1 MGGKPKTK
9 SCFARFF
16 STKRKAPGLS
26 IIIGLGALHC
36 IAAAAL
42 IFDSPDWRTSLN
54 ILIVPLSYAI
64 VVTVAAFA
72 LIKLAEH
79 NRSTKLAYFRD
90 FNIWKGLAL
99 IYIAPAISFW
109 IQLFRNYHYTLDI
122 AGAFTT
128 LLFPHVLAT
137 LFALIFLVAV
147 GIERTWRSIFSRSP
161 SRAPKK
167 QVSTEGWVPNLA
179 FIRVFFRNN
188 GPSPVGAG
196 LGILVGGAYLA
207 FFYLTIASLLVPQSM
222 LVKTQGTVASANTM
236 AVMFVSKT
244 GSHRQNYC
252 LLTVQTSKG
261 TSRFALPSCSPCM
274 KTQGAS
280 IIVEHNPIDYSSRR
294 SNSAQCLAAK
304 PPAS

>member
-9 SCFARFF
+9 SRFARFF

-42 IFDSPDWRTSLN
+42 IFDSPDRRTSLN

-64 VVTVAAFA
+64 IVAVVAFA
-72 LIKLAEH
+72 LIKLSEH

-147 GIERTWRSIFSRSP
+147 AICWISR
-161 SRAPKK
+161 
-167 QVSTEGWVPNLA
+167 
-179 FIRVFFRNN
+179 I
-188 GPSPVGAG
+188 GPG
-196 LGILVGGAYLA
+196 
-207 FFYLTIASLLVPQSM
+207 
-222 LVKTQGTVASANTM
+222 
-236 AVMFVSKT
+236 
-244 GSHRQNYC
+244 
-252 LLTVQTSKG
+252 
-261 TSRFALPSCSPCM
+261 
-274 KTQGAS
+274 
-280 IIVEHNPIDYSSRR
+280 
-294 SNSAQCLAAK
+294 
-304 PPAS
+304 